1 MSELP
6 PFYGEEPM
14 SPAAPTPKP
23 PGRLKRFFSAVLDRV
38 LFWRKKGAGGKD
50 RPVGYDLIGGLE
62 RDLDEKF
69 LPPPRQQVAH
79 ASLLESLRALATDLP
94 VPTVVIAGVEGE
106 ESARSVIAGVN
117 IQAHLHGLRLVLA
130 KLVPQQGHRV
140 LRKRVPRT
148 DTSSTSITRDETYD
162 SHGPAA
168 MGIEMVGAPD
178 PQVLREWYEK
188 AAEGN
193 DLLIVEAPPMLKSV
207 DAALLGRACDGLV
220 LVVEALATKQE
231 ELEAAVEKARA
242 AGCPPL
248 GLVIAEHSEW
258 LPRTLRKFLPT
269 YPRAVKPRRPSSL
282 PAAEGES

>member
-1 MSELP
+1 MSEP
-6 PFYGEEPM
+6 RFYGEEPAGP
-14 SPAAPTPKP
+14 PAAQ
-23 PGRLKRFFSAVLDRV
+23 PGRLKRLLSGLWARL
-38 LFWRKKGAGGKD
+38 LFWKKRDPAGKY

-69 LPPPRQQVAH
+69 LPPARQQVAH

-94 VPTVVIAGVEGE
+94 VPTVVIAGVEAE
-106 ESARSVIAGVN
+106 ESARAVIAGVN

-130 KLVPQQGHRV
+130 KLVPQPGHRV

-148 DTSSTSITRDETYD
+148 DSTSTSITRDETYD

-168 MGIEMVGAPD
+168 MGIELVGAPD

-231 ELEAAVEKARA
+231 DLEAAVEKARA
-242 AGCPPL
+242 AGCPPI

-269 YPRAVKPRRPSSL
+269 YPRSVKPRRPPQQ
-282 PAAEGES
+282 PAAEGDN

>member
-1 MSELP
+1 MS
-6 PFYGEEPM
+6 
-14 SPAAPTPKP
+14 
-23 PGRLKRFFSAVLDRV
+23 RLRRFFSRLA
-38 LFWRKKGAGGKD
+38 FWRRREAQGPD

-62 RDLDEKF
+62 RDLPEQ
-69 LPPPRQQVAH
+69 LMPPPRQQVAH

-94 VPTVVIAGVEGE
+94 VPTVVIAGVEAE
-106 ESARSVIAGVN
+106 ESARAVIAGIN

-130 KLVPQQGHRV
+130 KLVPQPGHRV
-140 LRKRVPRT
+140 LRKRVPRGE
-148 DTSSTSITRDETYD
+148 TSSTSISRDETYD

-168 MGIEMVGAPD
+168 MGIEIVGAPD
-178 PQVLREWYEK
+178 PMVLREWYER

-193 DLLIVEAPPMLKSV
+193 DLLIVEAPPMLRSV

-242 AGCPPL
+242 AGCPPI

-269 YPRAVKPRRPSSL
+269 YPRSVKPRRP
-282 PAAEGES
+282 AAAPEGDNG

>member
-1 MSELP
+1 LSRGDGSGPHEAP
-6 PFYGEEPM
+6 PERGPLGRQL
-14 SPAAPTPKP
+14 
-23 PGRLKRFFSAVLDRV
+23 GRLLDRL
-38 LFWRKKGAGGKD
+38 LFWRRRAGRGQE
-50 RPVGYDLIGGLE
+50 RPVGYDLIGSLE
-62 RDLDEKF
+62 QDLDASK

-94 VPTVVIAGVEGE
+94 VPTVVIAGIESE
-106 ESARSVIAGVN
+106 DSARAVIAGIN

-148 DTSSTSITRDETYD
+148 ETSSTSISRDETFD

-178 PQVLREWYEK
+178 PAVLREWYER

-193 DLLIVEAPPMLKSV
+193 DLLIVEAPPMLRSV

-220 LVVEALATKQE
+220 LVIKALATKQE
-231 ELEAAVEKARA
+231 DLEAAVEKARA
-242 AGCPPL
+242 AGCPPI
-248 GLVIAEHSEW
+248 GLVIADHSEW
-258 LPRTLRKFLPT
+258 LPRTLRKFLPA
-269 YPRAVKPRRPSSL
+269 YPRSVKPRRPPPS
-282 PAAEGES
+282 PAAEGE

>member
-1 MSELP
+1 MSAFGKKLGTL
-6 PFYGEEPM
+6 FG
-14 SPAAPTPKP
+14 K
-23 PGRLKRFFSAVLDRV
+23 L
-38 LFWRKKGAGGKD
+38 LFWRRRDSQGKD
-50 RPVGYDLIGGLE
+50 RPIGYDLIGGLDH
-62 RDLDEKF
+62 DLDERS
-69 LPPPRQQVAH
+69 LPPARQQVAH

-94 VPTVVIAGVEGE
+94 VPTVVIAGIEADE
-106 ESARSVIAGVN
+106 DARAVIAGLN

-148 DTSSTSITRDETYD
+148 ESTSTAITRDETYD

-178 PQVLREWYEK
+178 PTVLREWYER

-220 LVVEALATKQE
+220 LVVTSLATKQE
-231 ELEAAVEKARA
+231 ELETAVEKARA
-242 AGCPPL
+242 AGCPPI
-248 GLVIAEHSEW
+248 GLVIADHSEW

-269 YPRAVKPRRPSSL
+269 YPRSVKPRRP
-282 PAAEGES
+282 PGQPEGES

>member
-1 MSELP
+1 M
-6 PFYGEEPM
+6 
-14 SPAAPTPKP
+14 
-23 PGRLKRFFSAVLDRV
+23 
-38 LFWRKKGAGGKD
+38 
-50 RPVGYDLIGGLE
+50 
-62 RDLDEKF
+62 
-69 LPPPRQQVAH
+69 
-79 ASLLESLRALATDLP
+79 
-94 VPTVVIAGVEGE
+94 IAG
-106 ESARSVIAGVN
+106 IN

-148 DTSSTSITRDETYD
+148 DSTSTSITRDETYD

-168 MGIEMVGAPD
+168 MGIEIVGAPD
-178 PQVLREWYEK
+178 PQVLARVVRKRPPK
-188 AAEGN
+188 AN

-231 ELEAAVEKARA
+231 DLEAAVEKARA
-242 AGCPPL
+242 AGCPPI

-269 YPRAVKPRRPSSL
+269 YPRSVKPRRPSSAGRGRGEL
-282 PAAEGES
+282 AGSPGWAAPCCRSTPSSPIFVRSA

>member
-1 MSELP
+1 MKLP
-6 PFYGEEPM
+6 ALL
-14 SPAAPTPKP
+14 S
-23 PGRLKRFFSAVLDRV
+23 RL
-38 LFWRKKGAGGKD
+38 LFWKKRGAQGAP
-50 RPVGYDLIGGLE
+50 RPVGYDLIGSLD
-62 RDLDEKF
+62 RDLDEQF

-94 VPTVVIAGVEGE
+94 VPTVVIAGVESE
-106 ESARSVIAGVN
+106 EAARAVIAGLN

-140 LRKRVPRT
+140 LRKRVPRGE
-148 DTSSTSITRDETYD
+148 TSSTSLTRDETYD
-162 SHGPAA
+162 SHGPAS

-178 PQVLREWYEK
+178 PQVLREWYER
-188 AAEGN
+188 AAEAN
-193 DLLIVEAPPMLKSV
+193 DLLIVEAPPMLRSV

-220 LVVEALATKQE
+220 LVVQALATKQE

-242 AGCPPL
+242 AGCPPI

-269 YPRAVKPRRPSSL
+269 YPRSVKPRRPPPPGS
-282 PAAEGES
+282 EGENG

>member
-1 MSELP
+1 LSDGSGPHE
-6 PFYGEEPM
+6 
-14 SPAAPTPKP
+14 APQERGPL
-23 PGRLKRFFSAVLDRV
+23 GRLLDRL
-38 LFWRKKGAGGKD
+38 LFWRRRAGSGQE
-50 RPVGYDLIGGLE
+50 RPVGYDLIGSLE
-62 RDLDEKF
+62 QDLDASK

-94 VPTVVIAGVEGE
+94 VPTVAIAGIESEDSARAVIAG
-106 ESARSVIAGVN
+106 IN

-148 DTSSTSITRDETYD
+148 ETSSTSISRDETFD

-178 PQVLREWYEK
+178 PAVLREWYER

-193 DLLIVEAPPMLKSV
+193 DLLIVEAPPMLRSV

-220 LVVEALATKQE
+220 LVIKALHTKQE
-231 ELEAAVEKARA
+231 DLEAAVEKARA
-242 AGCPPL
+242 AGCPPI
-248 GLVIAEHSEW
+248 GLVIADHSEW
-258 LPRTLRKFLPT
+258 LPRTLRKFLPA
-269 YPRAVKPRRPSSL
+269 YPRSVKPRRPPPS
-282 PAAEGES
+282 PAAEGE